1 MGKKTQTLDKDMYFS
16 LQLWIEGRHPG
27 VASSLLTLRLVFC
40 GYYLMKMPVED
51 L

>member
-1 MGKKTQTLDKDMYFS
+1 MLLMVMDEDHHENKINSNFRITN
-16 LQLWIEGRHPG
+16 PG

-40 GYYLMKMPVED
+40 GYYLLKLPVED